1 MLFQQ
6 NVWDIYYRIAP
17 PTKRDLDYSN
27 KIRYLRQ
34 KLLNAS
40 ENRVLGD
47 NKMTSATLRKIEKSE
62 TGVSQKNI
70 ESILRFINREL
81 SFLDLPE
88 LRTQEDIKE
97 LFLPMDENQLSDKA
111 ISPNR

>member
-1 MLFQQ
+1 
-6 NVWDIYYRIAP
+6 
-17 PTKRDLDYSN
+17 
-27 KIRYLRQ
+27 
-34 KLLNAS
+34 
-40 ENRVLGD
+40 
-47 NKMTSATLRKIEKSE
+47 MTSATLRKIEKSE